1 MELEMNYG
9 KQSLLAFVLVLL
21 GCQSGQMITPEE
33 TGEMPYGMIEFAFFT
48 PKALPADVT
57 YVAIIDD
64 MKIVYSFKS
73 LDSIED
79 NWATVGT
86 WNNKVRRHAQFNK
99 IRHPPVTMLFCWD
112 SVIDK
117 KTYETYVIFPE
128 SVRQKMSVSTG
139 IDNHGEKA
147 WFNTLLFG
155 LAPEG
160 KVKIWLQ
167 NTASGNGSSPVE
179 PVKITTVSGD
189 KLEGCKG
196 ITQHSQGY
204 EYSKETEK
212 FINGKVYPYG
222 KW

>member
-1 MELEMNYG
+1 MNYG

-33 TGEMPYGMIEFAFFT
+33 TGEMPYGMVEFAFFT

>member
-1 MELEMNYG
+1 MSYG
-9 KQSLLAFVLVLL
+9 KQSLFALVLAL
-21 GCQSGQMITPEE
+21 FGCQSGKSITPEE
-33 TGEMPYGMIEFAFFT
+33 TGKMPYGLIEFAFFT

-57 YVAIIDD
+57 YVGIIDD
-64 MKIVYSFKS
+64 KKILYSFRS
-73 LDSIED
+73 LDSIQD
-79 NWATVGT
+79 NWATVST

-117 KTYETYVIFPE
+117 KTYETHVTFPE

-139 IDNHGEKA
+139 LDNYGEMA

-160 KVKIWLQ
+160 KVKVWLQ

-179 PVKITTVSGD
+179 PEKIITFSGD
-189 KLEGCKG
+189 KLDGCKG

-204 EYSKETEK
+204 EYTKETEE
-212 FINGKVYPYG
+212 FIKGKIYPYG
-222 KW
+222 DW

>member
-1 MELEMNYG
+1 MNYG

-139 IDNHGEKA
+139 IDNHGEKS

-179 PVKITTVSGD
+179 PVKITTFSGD

>member
-1 MELEMNYG
+1 MNYG

-48 PKALPADVT
+48 PKSLPADVT

-64 MKIVYSFKS
+64 MKIVHSFKN

-99 IRHPPVTMLFCWD
+99 IRHPPITMLFCWD

-179 PVKITTVSGD
+179 TVKITTVSGD

>member
-1 MELEMNYG
+1 MNYG
-9 KQSLLAFVLVLL
+9 KRSLLAFVLVLL

-33 TGEMPYGMIEFAFFT
+33 TGEMPYGMVEFAFFT

-160 KVKIWLQ
+160 KVKIWLH

>member
-1 MELEMNYG
+1 MNYG

-33 TGEMPYGMIEFAFFT
+33 TGEMPYGMVEFAFFT
-48 PKALPADVT
+48 PNALPADVT

>member
-1 MELEMNYG
+1 MNYG
-9 KQSLLAFVLVLL
+9 KQSLLALALVIL
-21 GCQSGQMITPEE
+21 GCQSSQIITPEE
-33 TGEMPYGMIEFAFFT
+33 TGEMPYGMVEFAFFT

>member
-1 MELEMNYG
+1 MNYG

-21 GCQSGQMITPEE
+21 GCQSSQIITPEE

-48 PKALPADVT
+48 PKSLPADVT

-64 MKIVYSFKS
+64 MKIVHSFKN

-179 PVKITTVSGD
+179 SVNITTFSGD

>member
-1 MELEMNYG
+1 MNYG
-9 KQSLLAFVLVLL
+9 KQSLLPFVLVLL

-33 TGEMPYGMIEFAFFT
+33 TGEMPYGMVEFAFFT

>member
-1 MELEMNYG
+1 MNYG
-9 KQSLLAFVLVLL
+9 KRSLLALVLVLL

-33 TGEMPYGMIEFAFFT
+33 TGEMPYGMVEFAFFT

-57 YVAIIDD
+57 YVVIIDD

-99 IRHPPVTMLFCWD
+99 ISHPPVTMLFCWD

-179 PVKITTVSGD
+179 PVKITTASGD

>member
-1 MELEMNYG
+1 MNYG
-9 KQSLLAFVLVLL
+9 KRSLLAFVLVLL

-33 TGEMPYGMIEFAFFT
+33 TGEMPYGMVEFAFFT

-64 MKIVYSFKS
+64 MKIVHSFKS